1 MKLVVSLSQNTYP
14 TLVVNFYLV
23 IQPADCDCT
32 LLNWVMPQPQSLIT
46 TVKKEVSDTL
56 TILRPTVDPNS
67 RNTTPMIRSCYR
79 TKAPAGNGCDETTAI
94 SKVIEKGATLPS
106 FITRATNVLTV
117 NSQSNNDVKVYTMEV
132 TIQTQ
137 FELQP
142 IVFDT
147 VSIDLRV
154 CVITNLDAPP
164 APTGNDIIQNIFA
177 TSAKTIDLSNQ
188 GFTQRPACGY

>member
-1 MKLVVSLSQNTYP
+1 M
-14 TLVVNFYLV
+14 
-23 IQPADCDCT
+23 
-32 LLNWVMPQPQSLIT
+32 
-46 TVKKEVSDTL
+46 
-56 TILRPTVDPNS
+56 
-67 RNTTPMIRSCYR
+67 
-79 TKAPAGNGCDETTAI
+79 
-94 SKVIEKGATLPS
+94 
-106 FITRATNVLTV
+106 

-177 TSAKTIDLSNQ
+177 TSAKTIDLSNP